1 MIMKAKREITLSRDL
16 KIKLINVLKN
26 GYITVLDVEEINKLS
41 GFELVNTVN
50 VLSYLSDDELDIKI
64 ADLERKL
71 GRK

>member
-1 MIMKAKREITLSRDL
+1 MNAKREMTLSRNL

-26 GYITVLDVEEINKLS
+26 GYITVLDVDEINRLS

-50 VLSYLSDDELDIKI
+50 VLSHLSDDELDVKI

>member
-1 MIMKAKREITLSRDL
+1 MRLSREL

-50 VLSYLSDDELDIKI
+50 VLSYLSDDELDEKI
-64 ADLERKL
+64 ADLEKKL